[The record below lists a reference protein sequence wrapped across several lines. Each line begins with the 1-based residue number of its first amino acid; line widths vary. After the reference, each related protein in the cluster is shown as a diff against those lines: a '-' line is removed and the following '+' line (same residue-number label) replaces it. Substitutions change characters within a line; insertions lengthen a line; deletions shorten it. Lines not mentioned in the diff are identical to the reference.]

1 MCREIYHGTR
11 WNTDTRFSAPIVSLS
26 HDIPACVSE
35 GLCHFSPSTSGA
47 CYWNSCSILP
57 KGMCK
62 CVIYKSGTARMVSGY
77 QDTKDAFEY

>member
-1 MCREIYHGTR
+1 MELNGTQTLVFLLQWFHCLMTYR
-11 WNTDTRFSAPIVSLS
+11 
-26 HDIPACVSE
+26 PACVSE

-77 QDTKDAFEY
+77 QDTKDAFKY